1 MAKLH
6 SVPRPASAEAPRPAR
21 ARSERA
27 WGVAISRAFEVL
39 TCFTP
44 QQPDLGNGE
53 IVRATG
59 LPKATVSRLT
69 CILVELGYLRRT
81 STGKYRLAWGVVSL
95 GYPLL
100 TSMGLRQVARPAM
113 HELALEHRI
122 NVNLGALHRVGV
134 VFVESVRHDESSATR
149 PDIGAPR
156 SLLRSAMGR
165 ALLLALDDTRRTAL
179 LNQAALADPAGFQG
193 FPQRLEAARR
203 SVLERGFCVSDG
215 EHRAGYLALAVP
227 MRTTELDE
235 PLAFNCA
242 VPAYQMPLQRFE
254 DVVGPQLT
262 AMVRRLENQLG
273 ID

>member
-1 MAKLH
+1 MAKPH
-6 SVPRPASAEAPRPAR
+6 TVPRPAAAGQARPVR
-21 ARSERA
+21 ERSERA

-44 QQPDLGNGE
+44 QQPELGNGD

-69 CILVELGYLRRT
+69 CILVELGYLSPT
-81 STGKYRLAWGVVSL
+81 SSGKYRLAWGVVSL

-100 TSMGLRQVARPAM
+100 TRMSLRQLARPAM
-113 HELALEHRI
+113 HELAQQYRV
-122 NVNLGALHRVGV
+122 NVNLGALHRLGV

-165 ALLLALDDTRRTAL
+165 ALLLALDESRRAAL
-179 LNQAALADPAGFQG
+179 LNKAALADPDGYQG
-193 FPQRLEAARR
+193 FPQRLEQARR
-203 SVLERGFCVSDG
+203 CMIERGFCVSDG

-227 MRTTELDE
+227 MRTAAPDE

-242 VPAYQMPLQRFE
+242 VPAYQMPLQQFE